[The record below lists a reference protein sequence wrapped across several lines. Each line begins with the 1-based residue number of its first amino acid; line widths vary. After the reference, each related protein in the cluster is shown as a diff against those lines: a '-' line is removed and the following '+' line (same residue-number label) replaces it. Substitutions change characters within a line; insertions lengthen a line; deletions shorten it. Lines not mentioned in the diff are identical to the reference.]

1 MCTHLQ
7 GKVKD
12 PKGMQVCMC
21 KTNGSKNLFTLLG
34 ENFSKKYKIPQKKHA
49 DKAEIQVKLKTREQ
63 KKHDFDHFRTN
74 VIETGCIVMLNKMS
88 YLVM

>member
-1 MCTHLQ
+1 
-7 GKVKD
+7 
-12 PKGMQVCMC
+12 MC

-34 ENFSKKYKIPQKKHA
+34 EIFPKKYKIQQKNHT
-49 DKAEIQVKLKTREQ
+49 DKAEIQVKTREQ
-63 KKHDFDHFRTN
+63 KKHDFDYFLTN